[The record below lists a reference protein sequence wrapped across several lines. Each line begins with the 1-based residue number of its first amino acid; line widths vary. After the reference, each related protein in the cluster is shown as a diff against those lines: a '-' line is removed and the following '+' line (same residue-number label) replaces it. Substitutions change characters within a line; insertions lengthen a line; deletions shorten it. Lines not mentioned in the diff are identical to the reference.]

1 MNICIKNLFLLYFL
15 PRKWIFFRTNIFVR
29 LFQVRWHFHSIA
41 WDLFP
46 TSPQGHDNLNI
57 VLKHSWFS
65 LLPHVLNVS
74 LVSPFLPSLYK
85 SWLYYDLNWYST
97 SIFERKHFVSILILQ
112 VESQTTESSQNFT
125 VVLKICTT
133 AQKPNDT
140 VCGPVPFKMLLL
152 CSNLIPLKWSLLW
165 LLHQFWLSVKK
176 RA

>member
-29 LFQVRWHFHSIA
+29 LFQVRWHFHSVA

-74 LVSPFLPSLYK
+74 LVSPFLPSFLVQILALLWPELIQHFNFWK
-85 SWLYYDLNWYST
+85 KTFCIHFDFTSWIPNYWEQPEFYCGFKNMYYSSETQWYSLWSS
-97 SIFERKHFVSILILQ
+97 SI
-112 VESQTTESSQNFT
+112 
-125 VVLKICTT
+125 
-133 AQKPNDT
+133 
-140 VCGPVPFKMLLL
+140 
-152 CSNLIPLKWSLLW
+152 
-165 LLHQFWLSVKK
+165 
-176 RA
+176 